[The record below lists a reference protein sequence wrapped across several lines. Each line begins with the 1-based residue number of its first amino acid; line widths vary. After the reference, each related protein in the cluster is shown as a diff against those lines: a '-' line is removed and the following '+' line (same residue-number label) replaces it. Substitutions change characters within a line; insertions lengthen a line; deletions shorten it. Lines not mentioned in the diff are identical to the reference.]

1 MSLKNKQ
8 TWLTENNIK
17 VVINPATNPMEDE
30 QVVVYQKD
38 RKTMEWKPLKQT
50 INVKNHQYGK
60 QCIYILVFP
69 WDFKNRK
76 RVTMTLQ
83 RLVYLE
89 FKGDIPE
96 HYDVDHIDGDS
107 LNNLPSNLQA
117 ISRKENL
124 AKRSLSQ
131 KEISIKYREKE
142 KNLKKQEK
150 DPV

>member
-1 MSLKNKQ
+1 MSLRSKK
-8 TWLTENNIK
+8 TWLADNNIK
-17 VVINPATNPMEDE
+17 VVINPSTNSLEDE
-30 QVVVYQKD
+30 QIVVYQKD

-50 INVKNHQYGK
+50 INVKNHKYGK

-69 WDFKNRK
+69 WDKSKNQ

-96 HYDVDHIDGDS
+96 GFDIDHIDGDS

-117 ISRKENL
+117 ISRKDNL
-124 AKRSLSQ
+124 KKRELSQ
-131 KEISIKYREKE
+131 KEISKKYREIE

-150 DPV
+150 DLV